1 MTPEHAD
8 PLAGLRALVAR
19 RAPTLSDRLDLSLT
33 APSDGAAGVESVA
46 VEVVEG
52 RLRIAAS
59 TVPSAAVGLA
69 RALETCAGA
78 DLSLDA
84 PARFE
89 IPDPLPDLPP

>member
-19 RAPTLSDRLDLSLT
+19 RVPALSDRLDLRLIG
-33 APSDGAAGVESVA
+33 AGEAAAGVESVA

-59 TVPSAAVGLA
+59 TVPAAAVGLA

-78 DLSLDA
+78 DLSLD
-84 PARFE
+84 RKSVV
-89 IPDPLPDLPP
+89 